1 LGLLGYWGWVVLY
14 FLGELEFV
22 VDVELHTEPKTYK
35 PVCIILTMERTTSYW
50 KYYWQKQ
57 KAEKLSK
64 ELKDSQKQIQNLKEQ
79 ISVYTRLLFAL
90 IRFLRGDIVDSERL
104 SRYRKALLD
113 LKRIAK
119 PEDYNIIAPI
129 CEKAI
134 AELEKRLK
142 ERPKS

>member
-1 LGLLGYWGWVVLY
+1 
-14 FLGELEFV
+14 LGELEFV
-22 VDVELHTEPKTYK
+22 ADVGYNTEPKTYK
-35 PVCIILTMERTTSYW
+35 LVCIILTMERTTSYW

-64 ELKDSQKQIQNLKEQ
+64 ELKESQKQIQNLKEQ

-90 IRFLRGDIVDSERL
+90 VRFLRGDIVDAEKL

-113 LKRIAK
+113 LKGIAK
-119 PEDYNIIAPI
+119 PENYNIIAPI

-134 AELEKRLK
+134 AELEKRLREK
-142 ERPKS
+142 NQPKS